1 MSVRPLH
8 VAPLLPRIAEQA
20 AAADRTRSVAPDV
33 IAALKANPVMR
44 LSAARE
50 IGGLRTRS

>member
-1 MSVRPLH
+1 VSARPLY
-8 VAPLLPRIAEQA
+8 VAPLLDAIAAQA
-20 AAADRTRSVAPDV
+20 GQADRTRSVALDV

-50 IGGLRTRS
+50 PAR